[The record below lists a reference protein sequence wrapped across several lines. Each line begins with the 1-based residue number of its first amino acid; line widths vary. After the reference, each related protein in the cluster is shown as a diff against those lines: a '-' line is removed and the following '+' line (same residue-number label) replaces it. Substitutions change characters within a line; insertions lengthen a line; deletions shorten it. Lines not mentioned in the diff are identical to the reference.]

1 MVYYPL
7 FLDLRN
13 QNVTVIG
20 GGAVAA
26 EKVRGL
32 LDAGATIRL
41 IAERAEPVLWQ
52 LSEAGALSHL
62 TRDYQAG
69 DLAGASIVIAERGEP
84 ATNEAIWREAIERGI
99 PINVVDDLPHCTFI
113 APAVL
118 RQGDLTIAISTAG
131 KAPALA
137 VRLRQRFERWIGPQ
151 YARFLEI
158 AGALRPLIAARHPA
172 FEERRLIWYRLVD
185 SNVIDL
191 LRRGAE
197 DEARATIEKIV
208 GLSPEEIP

>member
-7 FLDLRN
+7 FVDLRD

-32 LDAGATIRL
+32 LAAGATIRL
-41 IAERAEPVLWQ
+41 IARRAEPALRE
-52 LSEAGALSHL
+52 LAESGALSHL
-62 TRDYQAG
+62 ARDYRAG
-69 DLAGASIVIAERGEP
+69 DLAGASMVIAEHGEP
-84 ATNEAIWREAIERGI
+84 ATSEAIWREAVERGI

-137 VRLRQRFERWIGPQ
+137 VRLRQRFERSLGPQ

-158 AGALRPLIAARHPA
+158 AAALRPLIAARHPA
-172 FEERRLIWYRLVD
+172 FEERRRIWYRLVD
-185 SNVIDL
+185 SDVIDL

-197 DEARATIEKIV
+197 DEARATIAKIA
-208 GLSPEEIP
+208 GLSPEEVP